1 MKNYIIKLKDNIS
14 KLAPGERKIAEYF
27 LNNLDDLN
35 GLSSKNMSLIVG
47 VAQSSISK
55 FCKKMG
61 AKGFS
66 ELKLSLLLE
75 HNKNQAEIKRNPHLH
90 GSTNS
95 NDTLPIIAEKLLH
108 SNIESMR
115 NTIDNLDFEKLEEV
129 INLIDKSHKIQIIG
143 IGGSALVAQD
153 LTNKLL
159 KIGYSAIFN
168 LDTHAQ
174 ISVTQT
180 LHSDDLLIALSYSG
194 ETNEIV
200 LAANVAKKCKAK
212 IIAITSYCDSRLKK
226 IADINLI
233 TVSDE
238 SKWRSSSLSTRIAQA
253 SIIDIIFVGL
263 IRLNDKASIR
273 HIKRS
278 NTLIKKLR

>member
-14 KLAPGERKIAEYF
+14 KLAPGERKIAEYL
-27 LNNLDDLN
+27 LNNPDDLN
-35 GLSSKNMSLIVG
+35 GLSSKNMSMIVG

-75 HNKNQAEIKRNPHLH
+75 HNKTKVEIKRNPHLH

-143 IGGSALVAQD
+143 IG
-153 LTNKLL
+153 
-159 KIGYSAIFN
+159 
-168 LDTHAQ
+168 
-174 ISVTQT
+174 
-180 LHSDDLLIALSYSG
+180 DLL
-194 ETNEIV
+194 
-200 LAANVAKKCKAK
+200 
-212 IIAITSYCDSRLKK
+212 
-226 IADINLI
+226 
-233 TVSDE
+233 
-238 SKWRSSSLSTRIAQA
+238 
-253 SIIDIIFVGL
+253 
-263 IRLNDKASIR
+263 
-273 HIKRS
+273 
-278 NTLIKKLR
+278 

>member
-14 KLAPGERKIAEYF
+14 KLAPGERKIAEYL

-35 GLSSKNMSLIVG
+35 GLSSKNMSMIVG

>member
-1 MKNYIIKLKDNIS
+1 MNYIIKLKDSLS
-14 KLAPGERKIAEYF
+14 KLAPGEKKIAEYL
-27 LNNLDDLN
+27 LNNLDDLG
-35 GLSSKNMSLIVG
+35 GLTSKNMSLIIG

-61 AKGFS
+61 ANGFA
-66 ELKLSLLLE
+66 EIKLNLLLE

-115 NTIDNLDFEKLEEV
+115 HTIDNLDFEKLEHAIML
-129 INLIDKSHKIQIIG
+129 INRSKKIQIFG

-159 KIGYSAIFN
+159 KIGYCAIFN

-174 ISVTQT
+174 ISATQT
-180 LHSDDLLIALSYSG
+180 LQADDLLIAISYSG
-194 ETNEIV
+194 ETNEIL

-212 IIAITSYCDSRLKK
+212 ILSITSYIDNSLKE
-226 IADINLI
+226 ISDINLE

-238 SKWRSSSLSTRIAQA
+238 SKWRSSSLSTRIVQQ
-253 SIIDIIFVGL
+253 SVIDIIFVGL

-278 NTLIKKLR
+278 NALIKKLR

>member
-1 MKNYIIKLKDNIS
+1 VKNYIIKLKDNIS
-14 KLAPGERKIAEYF
+14 KLAPGERKIAEYL

-35 GLSSKNMSLIVG
+35 GLSSKNMSMIVG

>member
-14 KLAPGERKIAEYF
+14 KLAPGERKIAEYL

-35 GLSSKNMSLIVG
+35 GLSSKNMSMIVG

-174 ISVTQT
+174 TSVTQT